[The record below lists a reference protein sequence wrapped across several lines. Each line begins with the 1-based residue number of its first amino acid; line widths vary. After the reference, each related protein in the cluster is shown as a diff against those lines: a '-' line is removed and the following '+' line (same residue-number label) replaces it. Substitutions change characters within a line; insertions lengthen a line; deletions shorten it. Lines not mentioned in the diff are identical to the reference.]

1 MRKTIDAV
9 GYARRSTDMQ
19 ERSIPDQ
26 KAYVEKWAKE
36 NGYRILRWYADDAIS
51 GTSVRD
57 RDQFETMIA
66 DAEDAGRSGGGRDFD
81 AVLCYD
87 LSRFSRGGT
96 NETGYYIHR
105 LHMAGVESIFPAEGI
120 PDGDEGELLQ
130 GVKSWQNRQFSVKL
144 SRDTL
149 RGMVSSVTQGRN
161 TPGGCNPYGYDRQ
174 HVTADGTVLRTIRQL
189 PDGRRQEFDAQGNP
203 TRILS
208 AGDRARKDKSIFAR
222 LVPSSPERVAVVRR
236 IFDQYINGYGIT
248 TIAYELNQEQVPA
261 VFSRHWTVSS
271 IKGIL
276 SNPVY
281 RGAIVWNQSSTGKIH
296 GVDGTG
302 NTKRKRSRNRE
313 KNERGDWYVIE
324 DAHEPLVSREV
335 FEQAQKIR
343 RQRAGERTG
352 GAARVANRSL
362 LSGLFT
368 CRHCGNGYHHIAD
381 SSTYKGRKRTYR
393 YYRCTGFSTGGTGVC
408 PCSSIPAG
416 QLEAVVLDRIRR
428 ILLGDH
434 HDTDAAIDDFVAA
447 VLGGKG
453 QVPDTAEMKKAVAAV
468 TRRIEAT
475 VDMLADPDFEGLDEL
490 RATLVKLKARRDDLQ
505 ADLEQIERTGPA
517 APNELDL
524 RDWAGTHIAAL
535 DGDIDTYQ
543 PSPVLRQLVQQFV
556 NRIEIDPH
564 AKRGAIH
571 LPKDLA
577 SAYQHVFVGNAA
589 HGNASP
595 VQTEFV

>member
-1 MRKTIDAV
+1 MVANRKTIAAV

-26 KAYVEKWAKE
+26 QAFVERWAGE
-36 NGYRILRWYADDAIS
+36 NGYRILRWYTDDAIS

-57 RDQFETMIA
+57 RDQFEAMIA
-66 DAEDAGRSGGGRDFD
+66 DAENGRDFD

-105 LHMAGVESIFPAEGI
+105 LNLAGVESIFPAEGI

-130 GVKSWQNRQFSVKL
+130 GVKSWQNRQYSVKL
-144 SRDTL
+144 S
-149 RGMVSSVTQGRN
+149 RN

-203 TRILS
+203 TRIL
-208 AGDRARKDKSIFAR
+208 GEGERARKDKGIIAR

-236 IFDQYINGYGIT
+236 IFDRYIDGHGIS

-261 VFSRHWTVSS
+261 VFSKHWTVSS

-296 GVDGTG
+296 GVDGSG
-302 NTKRKRSRNRE
+302 KTKRKRSRDRE
-313 KNERGDWYVIE
+313 KNDRGDWFTIE
-324 DAHEPLVSREV
+324 DAHEPLVTREV
-335 FEQAQKIR
+335 FEQAQKLR
-343 RQRAGERTG
+343 RQRAGKRSG
-352 GAARVANRSL
+352 GGARVANRSL

-368 CRHCGNGYHHIAD
+368 CRHCGNGYHHVAD
-381 SSTYKGRKRTYR
+381 TSTYKGRKRKYR
-393 YYRCTGFSTGGTGVC
+393 YYRCTGFTTGGTGVC
-408 PCSSIPAG
+408 PCFSVPAG
-416 QLEAVVLDRIRR
+416 QLEDLVLDRIRR
-428 ILLGDH
+428 ILIGEH
-434 HDTDAAIDDFVAA
+434 QDTDAAIDDFVAA
-447 VLGGKG
+447 VLGGDG
-453 QVPDTAEMKKAVAAV
+453 AVADTAEMKKAVAAV

-475 VDMLADPDFEGLDEL
+475 VAMLADPDFDGLDEL
-490 RATLVKLKARRDDLQ
+490 RDTLVKLKARRDDLQ
-505 ADLEQIERTGPA
+505 ADLEQIERTGPGLPDKA
-517 APNELDL
+517 DL
-524 RDWAGTHIAAL
+524 RDWAGSRMALL

-543 PSPVLRQLVQQFV
+543 PSPELRQLVQNFV
-556 NRIEIDPH
+556 KRIEIDPN

-571 LPKDLA
+571 LPKDIA
-577 SAYQHVFVGNAA
+577 TAYQRIFVGNAA
-589 HGNASP
+589 HGNAATCDT
-595 VQTEFV
+595 QFVARAVFFESGGEGG